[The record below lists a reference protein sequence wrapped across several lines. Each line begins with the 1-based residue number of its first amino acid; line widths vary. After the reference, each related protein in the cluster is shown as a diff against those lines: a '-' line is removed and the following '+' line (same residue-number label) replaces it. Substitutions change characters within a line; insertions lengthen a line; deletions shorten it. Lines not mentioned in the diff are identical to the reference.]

1 MQVSEAAL
9 EYVDKK
15 KSQVYEAWLTNMT
28 DARETWESE
37 ILVHAGR
44 AKEASEGICRFCLY
58 YDGRTIILIPS
69 SAKDARVC
77 SSGIFSPSFG
87 KIEMV
92 ENGQH
97 WP

>member
-1 MQVSEAAL
+1 MGVHP
-9 EYVDKK
+9 
-15 KSQVYEAWLTNMT
+15 
-28 DARETWESE
+28 E

-44 AKEASEGICRFCLY
+44 AKEAGGGICRFCLY
-58 YDGRTIILIPS
+58 YAGRTIILIPS

-97 WP
+97 WPLGGEGKDVVNG